1 MPTKA
6 TTKRV
11 PVALEEPLYDA
22 LSEAADRDRVS
33 LSTKARDLIRRAMEI
48 EEDEALV
55 ALVEDRMQRPGRLIP
70 HEEFWREAR
79 LRRKARGR

>member
-22 LSEAADRDRVS
+22 LSEAANRDRVS

-55 ALVEDRMQRPGRLIP
+55 ALVEDRMRRSGRLIP

-79 LRRKARGR
+79 RRRKARGR